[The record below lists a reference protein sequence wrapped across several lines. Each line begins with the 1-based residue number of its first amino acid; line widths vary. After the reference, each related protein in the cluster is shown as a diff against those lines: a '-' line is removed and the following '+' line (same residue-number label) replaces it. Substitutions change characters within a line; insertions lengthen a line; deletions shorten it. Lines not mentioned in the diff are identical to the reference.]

1 VVHCCY
7 SRRPGS
13 RIQNLSLY
21 LSVILLKACT
31 WGNSLDVAVQANTVT
46 RANRK
51 APVLR
56 ICMENREVGLLDLS
70 MGASYSQLLW
80 RHATPLAIR
89 HSMDSEEVLPALL
102 VFG

>member
-1 VVHCCY
+1 
-7 SRRPGS
+7 
-13 RIQNLSLY
+13 
-21 LSVILLKACT
+21 
-31 WGNSLDVAVQANTVT
+31 VAVQANTVT

-51 APVLR
+51 ATFLLAPRRSTPPVLR